1 MQQLILMAFLPTLA
15 VWGFD
20 LLGLCM
26 DVTCQD
32 GYYTEVVLQ
41 QIDKCPTNMTEIK
54 KMQKKSEAVYEF
66 DEELEKYVVKR
77 YAKKK
82 QAKEICKDIDE
93 IGKVLK
99 KGLILDSKIVELN
112 EQKAAKEQALAKKFT
127 ICSYCKSESGSLHSA
142 HSEPHYF
149 TCNQRKLQC
158 NTI

>member
-1 MQQLILMAFLPTLA
+1 MQHLILMAFLPTLA

-20 LLGLCM
+20 QLGLCM

-41 QIDKCPTNMTEIK
+41 QIDTCPTNMTEIK

-99 KGLILDSKIVELN
+99 KGLVSNSPETNLCITHVILSRFWI
-112 EQKAAKEQALAKKFT
+112 QK
-127 ICSYCKSESGSLHSA
+127 
-142 HSEPHYF
+142 
-149 TCNQRKLQC
+149 
-158 NTI
+158 

>member
-1 MQQLILMAFLPTLA
+1 MKTPVGIFIICHHVHVHMLSLNQSRLKTLFKALYSVNKILETMQHLLLLIFLPLN
-15 VWGFD
+15 WGFD
-20 LLGLCM
+20 QFGLCM

-41 QIDKCPTNMTEIK
+41 QIDTCPTNMTEIK

-99 KGLILDSKIVELN
+99 KGLVSNSPK
-112 EQKAAKEQALAKKFT
+112 
-127 ICSYCKSESGSLHSA
+127 
-142 HSEPHYF
+142 
-149 TCNQRKLQC
+149 
-158 NTI
+158 